1 MPENNLLQEISRL
14 ARWTWPRLIRTKD
27 WWAVWIGFIL
37 LAIGSIVYFPQAGEI
52 REKLEEV
59 ERQYASQAARTNA
72 FKTIAFYQMQDA
84 KNAIKAD
91 DNTFG
96 QWLTKL
102 TKKPKEWSGNPVNAF
117 FMSEEKAALKRQKA
131 LEEYE
136 KFRDIEA
143 VAFEEAITAEKSAES
158 AGFHDRVLNNEA
170 VSAIINWRNIYLRTS
185 TLKDDA
191 EIEAYNEIGYLIIL
205 SIVFALLFG
214 IGIVFMGR
222 DLLSFIK
229 GFGFIFVLALV
240 AYVCA
245 AEETVKYYGIGYAPL
260 AIFIGL
266 LISNTVGTPKWAK
279 PAVQTEYYIKTG
291 LVLLGSKILIEKII
305 VIGMPGVF
313 VAWVVTPVVWLT
325 TYWFGQKVLK
335 IASKR
340 LNATICSYMSV
351 CGVSAAIAT
360 AEACRAKDE
369 ELTLTVGMSQ
379 IFTSIM
385 SFALPLFIITFFPP
399 DSHMILGGAWV
410 GGTVDSTGSVVAA
423 GAFLGEKALYVA
435 ATIKMVQNLM
445 IGIIAFFVAVYFT
458 TKVESAETGHKAEIS
473 EIWYRF
479 PKFVLGF
486 MASSFFFSGC
496 YIYFDNQVSG
506 MGNSMVTYGVVEG
519 MSDLL
524 RGWFFCLSF
533 ISIGLS
539 VNFSSLR
546 KLFAG
551 GEPLKLYIFGQSLN
565 LGLTL
570 LVAYIMF
577 YLVFPNITA
586 II

>member
-1 MPENNLLQEISRL
+1 
-14 ARWTWPRLIRTKD
+14 
-27 WWAVWIGFIL
+27 
-37 LAIGSIVYFPQAGEI
+37 
-52 REKLEEV
+52 
-59 ERQYASQAARTNA
+59 
-72 FKTIAFYQMQDA
+72 
-84 KNAIKAD
+84 
-91 DNTFG
+91 
-96 QWLTKL
+96 
-102 TKKPKEWSGNPVNAF
+102 
-117 FMSEEKAALKRQKA
+117 MS
-131 LEEYE
+131 
-136 KFRDIEA
+136 
-143 VAFEEAITAEKSAES
+143 AIT
-158 AGFHDRVLNNEA
+158 
-170 VSAIINWRNIYLRTS
+170 NWRNIHLKNS
-185 TLKDDA
+185 TLKDDIQ
-191 EIEAYNEIGYLIIL
+191 IEAYNEIGYLMIL
-205 SIVFALLFG
+205 SVVFALLFG
-214 IGIVFMGR
+214 VGIVFMGGGI
-222 DLLSFIK
+222 LPFLK
-229 GFGFIFVLALV
+229 GFGFIFGLALV

-279 PAVQTEYYIKTG
+279 PAVQTEHYIKTG

-313 VAWVVTPVVWLT
+313 VAWVVTPIVWLT

-399 DSHMILGGAWV
+399 DSQMILGGAWV

-577 YLVFPNITA
+577 YLIFPNITA